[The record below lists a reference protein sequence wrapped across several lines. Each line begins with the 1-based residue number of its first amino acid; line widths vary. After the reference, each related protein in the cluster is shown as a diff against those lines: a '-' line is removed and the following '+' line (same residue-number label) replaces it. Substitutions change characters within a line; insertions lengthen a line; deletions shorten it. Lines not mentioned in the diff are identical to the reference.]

1 MATKAR
7 CQHCRAQQLHQLSE
21 TTQEGR
27 QIVSWCEACSHF
39 TSLVLDEADYQLPM
53 LSPLIRLPP
62 QITQRLRG
70 EISKEDLL
78 ARISSLPARKA
89 PGPDQITH
97 EMLKAA
103 PEALL
108 DIIRAALNKA
118 LTSYERLPIGFK
130 EGLGFM
136 LYKKGSMEDPANFR
150 AIILLNTIYK
160 MYTSVV
166 TFRLNA
172 ILEEHGIL
180 DLRQEGFRQ
189 RRSTGRQIQSVMW
202 EREQARD
209 KRAKLIQ
216 AFIDFCNAFN
226 SIDHP
231 AVWSLG
237 TYINLPDLDLLQNI
251 YEGTYYQTSTP
262 YGITARIVL
271 TRGTKQG
278 DGLSPLLFIFLFNA
292 LLVMLKRRG
301 VDNAERVALLV
312 ARAFADDLT
321 ISTDNVPDAEA
332 ALNVI
337 KEFCEWS
344 GTKVNWGK
352 SEITAYDF
360 RAEQPLT
367 EC

>member
-1 MATKAR
+1 
-7 CQHCRAQQLHQLSE
+7 
-21 TTQEGR
+21 
-27 QIVSWCEACSHF
+27 
-39 TSLVLDEADYQLPM
+39 
-53 LSPLIRLPP
+53 
-62 QITQRLRG
+62 
-70 EISKEDLL
+70 
-78 ARISSLPARKA
+78 
-89 PGPDQITH
+89 
-97 EMLKAA
+97 MLKAA

-118 LTSYERLPIGFK
+118 LTSNERLPIGFK

-237 TYINLPDLDLLQNI
+237 THINLPDLDLLQNI

-271 TRGTKQG
+271 T
-278 DGLSPLLFIFLFNA
+278 
-292 LLVMLKRRG
+292 
-301 VDNAERVALLV
+301 
-312 ARAFADDLT
+312 
-321 ISTDNVPDAEA
+321 
-332 ALNVI
+332 
-337 KEFCEWS
+337 S
-344 GTKVNWGK
+344 GT
-352 SEITAYDF
+352 
-360 RAEQPLT
+360 
-367 EC
+367 